1 MAARCEAKPLPKRQE
16 RKPAIKTAPGRP
28 GSAPPA
34 VARADGRWPMA
45 AADGRWA
52 RSVLI
57 AAGTRTGEPAAE
69 AAGRRAALLP
79 EIVVFS
85 VDETLWEGEIWLSSS
100 GPPYTPSAA
109 LGEGAQH
116 ERLGAI
122 IDSGGNVFSLRQDAL
137 RILREV
143 STVWPLRR
151 GVSRLCFVAST
162 AAAEWTAA
170 ALRAM
175 KIRAAGA
182 GSTEHRHDDNETQR
196 EAQREAHR
204 EAHRETGRGG
214 GGRRSVGRGSGASMA
229 DIAGGY

>member
-52 RSVLI
+52 RAAS

-69 AAGRRAALLP
+69 AAAGRRAALLP

-100 GPPYTPSAA
+100 GPPYTPPAA

-122 IDSGGNVFSLRQDAL
+122 IDSGGNEFSLRQDAL

-143 STVWPLRR
+143 SSVWPLRR

-162 AAAEWTAA
+162 AAPEWTAA

-182 GSTEHRHDDNETQR
+182 GSTEQRHDETQR
-196 EAQREAHR
+196 EAQR